1 MGSLQEE
8 VLKDI
13 SDHYVK
19 NLAASIRV
27 QGKSIYEMIM
37 DGEGKTYHYARR
49 KHGKWTIYGKDG
61 MQVVG
66 RLNEREMKNYM
77 KLLEEK

>member
-8 VLKDI
+8 VFKDI
-13 SDHYVK
+13 SDHYTK
-19 NLAASIRV
+19 NLTASIRV

-37 DGEGKTYHYARR
+37 DGKDKPDYYARR
-49 KHGKWTIYGKDG
+49 KHGKWAIYDKDG
-61 MQVVG
+61 MRIAG

-77 KLLEEK
+77 KLLKE

>member
-8 VLKDI
+8 VFKDI
-13 SDHYVK
+13 SDHYTK

-37 DGEGKTYHYARR
+37 DGKDKPDYYARR
-49 KHGKWTIYGKDG
+49 KHGKWAIHDKDG
-61 MQVVG
+61 MRIAG

-77 KLLEEK
+77 KLLTGE